1 MRRWGGLAILALAA
15 ATVVPTSATAQESTQ
30 LATQVSNSLD
40 VLAGIHG
47 QAESIHTC
55 ADGVALKS
63 PLNLP
68 SAVATSAGNVY
79 VADAGDS
86 CVLEIHT
93 NGSITPVAGTGTAGF
108 NGNGIPT
115 TRAQLSNP
123 QGLAFDAAGNLY
135 IADTGNNRIR
145 EVTKA
150 GTIKT
155 IAGRKQFGYA
165 GDGGPATQ
173 AELNFPLGVAVD
185 GSGDVFIS
193 DTQNE
198 RVREVTPNG
207 IIRTIAGTGAL
218 GFNGDGIPAV
228 KAMLST
234 PAGLAFG
241 PRGNLY
247 IGDVGNNR
255 VRSIDISG
263 VIHTVAGD
271 GELGGY
277 DPTQKVAKDTPLWN
291 PYSVAADATGDLFIA
306 DTTNCLVREVNPKGI
321 IQDVVGESPSAANGP
336 KCGFTGD
343 GLAPTAA
350 RLNRP
355 YGITISA
362 TGVLVIA
369 DTYNQVVRTA

>member
-1 MRRWGGLAILALAA
+1 MSPTRETVASWRYIL
-15 ATVVPTSATAQESTQ
+15 TVQ
-30 LATQVSNSLD
+30 
-40 VLAGIHG
+40 
-47 QAESIHTC
+47 
-55 ADGVALKS
+55 
-63 PLNLP
+63 
-68 SAVATSAGNVY
+68 Y
-79 VADAGDS
+79 
-86 CVLEIHT
+86 
-93 NGSITPVAGTGTAGF
+93 TPVAGTGTAGF
-108 NGNGIPT
+108 NGDGIPA
-115 TRAQLSNP
+115 TRAELSNP
-123 QGLAFDAAGNLY
+123 QGLAFDAAGDLY
-135 IADTGNNRIR
+135 IADTGNNRVR

-155 IAGRKQFGYA
+155 IAGRKQFGYG

-173 AELNFPLGVAVD
+173 AELNFPLGIAVD
-185 GSGDVFIS
+185 GNGDVFIS

-207 IIRTIAGTGAL
+207 IIRTTAGTGAL

-228 KAMLST
+228 QAMLNT
-234 PAGLAFG
+234 PAGLAIG

-255 VRSIDISG
+255 VRSIDTSG

-306 DTTNCLVREVNPKGI
+306 DTTNCLVREVSPKGI
-321 IQDVVGESPSAANGP
+321 IRTLSGSRRVPRMDRSVASPE
-336 KCGFTGD
+336 
-343 GLAPTAA
+343 TAWL
-350 RLNRP
+350 RRQRELNRP
-355 YGITISA
+355 YGITISP
-362 TGVLVIA
+362 TGTLVIA